1 MKLQDYKKFITTA
14 FVNNTRR
21 GFVDWR
27 DCGSLCRDVVDCL
40 EGAKDLLCAENR
52 YEDLFKLCNWTY
64 MKWSN
69 TDKDDS
75 NGETQDFCACAYA
88 ISETIY
94 NDGEQFLAHNK
105 MLDTLLE
112 HLDGRVY
119 DYMEDTIYDFVLRH
133 FKSEEELAKKEHF
146 LLNTMENLKRQI
158 PEKDILKY
166 SLYVK
171 EHYYARVLA
180 DQKRPI
186 QEIRDFLHSR
196 DHYTDTELLA
206 QIETEYGN
214 YDEAIA
220 LYKGMIEDRR
230 DSYWSDKPRKALM
243 EIYKMQGNTAA
254 YNDELYNMM
263 IAHPGDDKYFLE
275 YKALFGK
282 EEWERKWEE
291 LLTKCKGKLMAIN
304 SWLYIEGRYDLIMD
318 NAEPDHDYVIDT
330 YGKKLLK
337 LYPQRCLKVLANAA
351 DRQAKNSK
359 NRRDYK
365 YIAKTLKKI
374 AAQPGG
380 KELAAELAAK
390 YRAQYPRRSA
400 MFDELKRF

>member
-1 MKLQDYKKFITTA
+1 M
-14 FVNNTRR
+14 
-21 GFVDWR
+21 
-27 DCGSLCRDVVDCL
+27 
-40 EGAKDLLCAENR
+40 
-52 YEDLFKLCNWTY
+52 
-64 MKWSN
+64 
-69 TDKDDS
+69 
-75 NGETQDFCACAYA
+75 
-88 ISETIY
+88 
-94 NDGEQFLAHNK
+94 
-105 MLDTLLE
+105 E
-112 HLDGRVY
+112 HLDGKVY
-119 DYMEDTIYDFVLRH
+119 DYMEDMIYDFLLSH
-133 FKSEEELAKKEHF
+133 FKSEEELAKKEQF
-146 LLNTMENLKRQI
+146 LRNKMEELKRQI
-158 PEKDILKY
+158 PERDILKY
-166 SLYVK
+166 SLHVK
-171 EHYYARVLA
+171 EGYYARVLA

-186 QEIRDFLHSR
+186 QEIRNFLNSR
-196 DHYTDTELLA
+196 DDYSNTELLA
-206 QIETEYGN
+206 QIETAYRN
-214 YDEAIA
+214 YEEAIA

-291 LLTKCKGKLMAIN
+291 LLTKFKGKLIAIN
-304 SWLYIEGRYDLIMD
+304 SWLCIEGRYDLIMD

-330 YGKKLLK
+330 YGKKLLR

-380 KELAAELAAK
+380 KEIAAELADK

-400 MFDELKRF
+400 MMDEVRGL